1 MGCERIHRRRGKKC
15 FYSLSKGGKG
25 PDTYSSIGPDA
36 WVFES
41 FTEFKEQS
49 VGTGKFI
56 SILVQVL
63 SGLDVLL

>member
-1 MGCERIHRRRGKKC
+1 MLGELTWVVKEFTGVLQRRRKKC

-25 PDTYSSIGPDA
+25 PDAYSGIGPDA

-49 VGTGKFI
+49 VGK
-56 SILVQVL
+56 SR
-63 SGLDVLL
+63 